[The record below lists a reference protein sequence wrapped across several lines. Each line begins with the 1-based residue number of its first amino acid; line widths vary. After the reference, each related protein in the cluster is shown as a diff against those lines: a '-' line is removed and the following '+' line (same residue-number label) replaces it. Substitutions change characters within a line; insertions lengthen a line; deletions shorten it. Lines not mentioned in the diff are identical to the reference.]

1 MSACVP
7 DRRGWWPKD
16 WGHPLPLPQATKTD
30 SMGATRKPTTTRKKS
45 TRSLDKDEK
54 EPRKGAPRPDEMSPD
69 VLEFI
74 HAIDLYK
81 RVNQRPFPNWSEVLE
96 ILKGLGYSRAP

>member
-1 MSACVP
+1 
-7 DRRGWWPKD
+7 
-16 WGHPLPLPQATKTD
+16 
-30 SMGATRKPTTTRKKS
+30 MGATRKPTTPAKKKS
-45 TRSLDKDEK
+45 TVRTGDKADKGEK
-54 EPRKGAPRPDEMSPD
+54 SESDPRKGAPRPDEMQPD

>member
-1 MSACVP
+1 
-7 DRRGWWPKD
+7 
-16 WGHPLPLPQATKTD
+16 
-30 SMGATRKPTTTRKKS
+30 MGATRKPTTQAKKKS
-45 TRSLDKDEK
+45 PPRTSDKGDKAET
-54 EPRKGAPRPDEMSPD
+54 EQRKGAPRPDEMQPD

-96 ILKGLGYSRAP
+96 ILKGLGYSRLP

>member
-1 MSACVP
+1 MAA
-7 DRRGWWPKD
+7 
-16 WGHPLPLPQATKTD
+16 H
-30 SMGATRKPTTTRKKS
+30 RKTTTTAKKK
-45 TRSLDKDEK
+45 TARPGDKVESEQK
-54 EPRKGAPRPDEMSPD
+54 KGAPRPDEMQPD

-96 ILKGLGYSRAP
+96 ILKGLGYSRVP

>member
-1 MSACVP
+1 
-7 DRRGWWPKD
+7 
-16 WGHPLPLPQATKTD
+16 
-30 SMGATRKPTTTRKKS
+30 MGATRKPTTQAKKKS
-45 TRSLDKDEK
+45 SSPRTGDKADKPET
-54 EPRKGAPRPDEMSPD
+54 EQRKGAPRPDEMQPD

-96 ILKGLGYSRAP
+96 ILKGLGYSRVP